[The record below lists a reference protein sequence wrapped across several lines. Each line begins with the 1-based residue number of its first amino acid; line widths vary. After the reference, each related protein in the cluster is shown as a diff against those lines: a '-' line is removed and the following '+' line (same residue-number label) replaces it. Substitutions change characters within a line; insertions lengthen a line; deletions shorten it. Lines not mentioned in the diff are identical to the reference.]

1 MPLTINFKFQRRSN
15 PHKLL
20 LCFYHSKNIC
30 SLQCFEHYN
39 MFNLVKE
46 EDMHGLFC
54 VMGFMFGDK
63 HVKTI
68 LDFEIKLFGHY
79 FFAF

>member
-1 MPLTINFKFQRRSN
+1 MFS
-15 PHKLL
+15 KLQQ
-20 LCFYHSKNIC
+20 I
-30 SLQCFEHYN
+30 
-39 MFNLVKE
+39 FNLVKE

-79 FFAF
+79 FFAFWVQTLKTN

>member
-1 MPLTINFKFQRRSN
+1 MFST
-15 PHKLL
+15 
-20 LCFYHSKNIC
+20 
-30 SLQCFEHYN
+30 LQQ

-54 VMGFMFGDK
+54 VMGFMFGVD
-63 HVKTI
+63 I

-79 FFAF
+79 FFSIWVQTLKQTRFLYPINLW

>member
-1 MPLTINFKFQRRSN
+1 MFS
-15 PHKLL
+15 KLQQ
-20 LCFYHSKNIC
+20 I
-30 SLQCFEHYN
+30 
-39 MFNLVKE
+39 FNLVKE

>member
-1 MPLTINFKFQRRSN
+1 MFS
-15 PHKLL
+15 KLQQ
-20 LCFYHSKNIC
+20 I
-30 SLQCFEHYN
+30 
-39 MFNLVKE
+39 FNLVKE

-54 VMGFMFGDK
+54 VMFGDK